1 MADTERKWAEFRET
15 VESLCSTEMEKKRV
29 EKEFTLFEERG
40 REKYILLMA
49 DIMKEVNMRCTLRG
63 CVSAS
68 YALEKYRTGDKT
80 VQFPLILDGTCSRT
94 LFNDALRMNFVL
106 EHTSESRLRDEI
118 RKLDDVLDPIVL
130 SSGLFKDQRLYE
142 DMTDDP
148 LVINRKV
155 EFLVLSSEPID
166 EDDMDLI
173 VNETGKITPEE
184 AERLGKYIV
193 VKITTD
199 LKRASGDL

>member
-15 VESLCSTEMEKKRV
+15 VESLCTTEMEKKRV
-29 EKEFTLFEERG
+29 EEEFILFEERG

-68 YALEKYRTGDKT
+68 HALEKYRTGDKT
-80 VQFPLILDGTCSRT
+80 VQFPLIPDGTGSRT
-94 LFNDALRMNFVL
+94 LFNDALRMNFVFG
-106 EHTSESRLRDEI
+106 HTSESRLRDEI
-118 RKLDDVLDPIVL
+118 RRLDDVLDPIVL

-155 EFLVLSSEPID
+155 EFLVLSSRPID

-173 VNETGKITPEE
+173 VNETGKIPPEE

-193 VKITTD
+193 VKITAD

>member
-15 VESLCSTEMEKKRV
+15 VESLCSTEREKKRV
-29 EKEFTLFEERG
+29 EEEFILFEERG

-80 VQFPLILDGTCSRT
+80 VQFPLILDGQGSRT
-94 LFNDALRMNFVL
+94 LFNDALRINYVL

-118 RKLDDVLDPIVL
+118 RRLDDVLDPIVL

-155 EFLVLSSEPID
+155 EFLVLSSRPID

-173 VNETGKITPEE
+173 VNEPGKITPEE

-193 VKITTD
+193 VKITAD

>member
-80 VQFPLILDGTCSRT
+80 VQFCHILDGTGSRT

-155 EFLVLSSEPID
+155 EFLILSTEPID

-193 VKITTD
+193 VKITAD
-199 LKRASGDL
+199 LKRASGDY

>member
-15 VESLCSTEMEKKRV
+15 VESLCSTEREKKRV
-29 EKEFTLFEERG
+29 EEEFTLFEERG

-49 DIMKEVNMRCTLRG
+49 NIMKEVNVRCTLRG
-63 CVSAS
+63 CVSAF

-80 VQFPLILDGTCSRT
+80 VQFPLILDGQGSRT

-118 RKLDDVLDPIVL
+118 RRLDDVLDPIVL

-155 EFLVLSSEPID
+155 EFLILSTEPID

-193 VKITTD
+193 VKITAD
-199 LKRASGDL
+199 LKRASGDF

>member
-29 EKEFTLFEERG
+29 AKEFTLFEERG

-80 VQFPLILDGTCSRT
+80 VQFPLILDGQGSRT
-94 LFNDALRMNFVL
+94 LFNDALRINYVL

-118 RKLDDVLDPIVL
+118 RRLDDALDPIVL

-155 EFLVLSSEPID
+155 EFLVLFSRPID

-193 VKITTD
+193 VKITAD

>member
-80 VQFPLILDGTCSRT
+80 VQFPLILDGQGSRT

-118 RKLDDVLDPIVL
+118 RRLDDVLDPIVL

-155 EFLVLSSEPID
+155 EFLILSTEPID

-193 VKITTD
+193 VKITAD
-199 LKRASGDL
+199 LKRASGDY